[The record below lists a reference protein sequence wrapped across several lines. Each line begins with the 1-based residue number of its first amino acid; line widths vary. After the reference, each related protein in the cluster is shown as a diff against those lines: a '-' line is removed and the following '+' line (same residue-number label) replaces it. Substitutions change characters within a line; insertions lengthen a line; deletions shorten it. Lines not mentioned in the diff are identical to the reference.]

1 MKFPWS
7 HTPIVEVLNNE
18 KKVLEH
24 HKHVLKGNFIIIRT
38 TKKFCN
44 HFYEIFPLLSIP
56 LKLTMTSLL
65 LDLTHK
71 KIDISEFVEEL
82 GPALTSKETDVRLKG
97 TKFLT
102 EIMKDL
108 PVDLLTAPQLDFIVS
123 FYCDRMKDHHSIG
136 PQVIIGILAI
146 IKMKNL
152 PASSCTKFLTEL
164 FKTIPCQS
172 QVREDRANI
181 FTIIKTMSEEH
192 IEGISV
198 FY

>member
-1 MKFPWS
+1 M
-7 HTPIVEVLNNE
+7 
-18 KKVLEH
+18 
-24 HKHVLKGNFIIIRT
+24 G
-38 TKKFCN
+38 
-44 HFYEIFPLLSIP
+44 
-56 LKLTMTSLL
+56 
-65 LDLTHK
+65 
-71 KIDISEFVEEL
+71 EL

-102 EIMKDL
+102 DVLKDL
-108 PVDLLTAPQLDFIVS
+108 PVDLLTDSQLEFIVS

-152 PASSCTKFLTEL
+152 PTNSSTKFLNEI

-181 FTIIKTMSEEH
+181 FMIIKILSEEH
-192 IEGISV
+192 KEGILAI
-198 FY
+198 